1 MRRTTAIACLL
12 LAATVAG
19 CSSGTD
25 KPTPT
30 PTPTAAAT
38 SSAPV
43 ETPAADLIAACTD
56 AIAAGK
62 DTGDGA
68 PECTGLPVDDYM
80 KALEAANKR
89 GRDALESAIASAGAQ

>member
-1 MRRTTAIACLL
+1 MRRTAVLLAACL
-12 LAATVAG
+12 LAATMAG
-19 CSSGTD
+19 CSSGDD
-25 KPTPT
+25 KPT